1 MQKICVI
8 SEDSSVV
15 IKLIEIWK
23 EVLHVDNVSIYE
35 NFLDL
40 GGDSL
45 SAMLCISR
53 IRSAFEVE
61 FDIMDFFLVECTI
74 AELAKS
80 LLEQNPEKGEA
91 DTILHFRRLK

>member
-1 MQKICVI
+1 MEDFFSI
-8 SEDSSVV
+8 SEDSPVV
-15 IKLIEIWK
+15 IKLVEIWTD
-23 EVLHVDNVSIYE
+23 VLQVEDRISIHA

-53 IRSAFEVE
+53 IRRE
-61 FDIMDFFLVECTI
+61 FAVDLDLMDFFLVECTI

-80 LLEQNPEKGEA
+80 LMEPSSEKGN
-91 DTILHFRRLK
+91 DILHIRRA